1 MKKKQA
7 ANIIT
12 KWAKAWLEDRKM
24 KKVNQE
30 TNPTSIDEIVDQE
43 LKSFENLQIKEM
55 IESNS

>member
-1 MKKKQA
+1 MTKKEA

-12 KWAKAWLEDRKM
+12 KWAKAWLKDRKM